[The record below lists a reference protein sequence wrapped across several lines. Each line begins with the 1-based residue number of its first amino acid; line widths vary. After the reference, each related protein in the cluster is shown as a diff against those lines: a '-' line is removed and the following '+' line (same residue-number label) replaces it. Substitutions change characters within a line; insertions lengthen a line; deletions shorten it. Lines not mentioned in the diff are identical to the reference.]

1 MYKSITGTSAPTPP
15 PFFKS
20 PIFFLF
26 PSSFY
31 SISSFF
37 LPILIRK
44 ILLCLTIDDV
54 GKDVDDEERRHRK
67 KNREDVVVV
76 GWLNGGVSVIG
87 EWDEAKKRRA
97 WICSSSKDKQ
107 KWLIDWHSS
116 VQAPPLATLQ
126 FQLYVTTV
134 VAVATP
140 PHPHPRWY
148 VSPTCF
154 PSSSDSLYSPQN
166 FFFRFFQLPPPLTT
180 NRYSTQRRKK
190 EGGE

>member
-20 PIFFLF
+20 PIFCFF
-26 PSSFY
+26 SSSFY

-54 GKDVDDEERRHRK
+54 GKDVDDEERRRRK
-67 KNREDVVVV
+67 KNREDVVV

-140 PHPHPRWY
+140 PP
-148 VSPTCF
+148 
-154 PSSSDSLYSPQN
+154 PSSPMVCFSDLFSVIFRLSLLPPKI

-180 NRYSTQRRKK
+180 NRYSTQRRKG
-190 EGGE
+190 GGE